1 MIAAARSLGRAHSR
15 LVPALIATLALLHGL
30 LYAWLVPPWQAPDEP
45 TQFEYAALAARLG
58 RVPVST
64 DVDLELEQQIV
75 DSFVRQHFFEYLVGH
90 PPDQPLHSLDDARAL
105 FFMPRQVGADPPL
118 YFLIAALPLR
128 AFAAYPIETQLLALR
143 LLGALFVAGA
153 ALCTYAAARELCGH
167 RSPENR
173 RSAEPSEQRTQ
184 NKEQRSLN
192 RGSRIEDGEP
202 PFCLLPFTFY
212 LRHSPAHLALAAGLL
227 VALHPMF
234 VFVGVGAGNDGLANL
249 LGAAI
254 CWAVLRAVRR
264 GLSLPG
270 MMTLFGLALL
280 GVLTKRTLLPVVLLL
295 VLLGGAQTLIWLV
308 RTPLRRAIR
317 LGLSGAL
324 LALVLA
330 AGGALASGREAGAA
344 AEWWD
349 ETTSVDAPRVL
360 AAPGT
365 GRAALELSPGLRLIQ
380 VLPGITAEWVQ
391 NQELYFSARVWTA
404 GEQARG
410 RVLIDF
416 GWAVT
421 EAPFE
426 VGPRGRIARVHTFIP
441 LYCPY
446 VLVAIQSDEGMI
458 YADQLRAESDRRHGL
473 EVIANSDVTAPAIRT
488 GAPIER
494 LKRYLR
500 LRELAW
506 VWRSGRLLE
515 PPPLDWGLGRIFFVS
530 FWGQFG
536 WMSLPLV
543 GGTPWESALAL
554 LCGGGLIGVVVWI
567 LRPGRAAWRRG
578 AAALLL
584 ALVLAGLLL
593 PLLNAYT
600 QTRDQV
606 IQQGRYLF
614 PAMAPIALLLALGWR
629 ALVPPRWRAA
639 ALAAWGLGWALFAA
653 AALSLIVRAYA
664 V

>member
-1 MIAAARSLGRAHSR
+1 MISEERRPTVRALSR
-15 LVPALIATLALLHGL
+15 LAPALVVALALLHAL

-58 RVPVST
+58 RVPAST
-64 DVDLELEQQIV
+64 DVDPELEQQLV
-75 DSFVRQHFFEYLVGH
+75 DSLVRQHFFEYLVHH
-90 PPDQPLHSLDDARAL
+90 PPDKPLHSLDDARAV

-128 AFAAYPIETQLLALR
+128 VLAAAPIETQLLVLR
-143 LLGALFVAGA
+143 LLGALFVAST
-153 ALCTYAAARELCGH
+153 ALCVYAAAHELCADDRRPTTDH
-167 RSPENR
+167 RRPTTDHRRPTTDDVAPSPAHPLTR
-173 RSAEPSEQRTQ
+173 
-184 NKEQRSLN
+184 
-192 RGSRIEDGEP
+192 
-202 PFCLLPFTFY
+202 
-212 LRHSPAHLALAAGLL
+212 SPAHLALAVGLL

-234 VFVGVGAGNDGLANL
+234 VFIGVGAGNDGLANL

-254 CWAVLRAVRR
+254 CWALLRAVRC
-264 GLSLPG
+264 GLSLRRAA
-270 MMTLFGLALL
+270 TLLALVLL
-280 GVLTKRTLLPVVLLL
+280 GVFTKRTLLPVALLL
-295 VLLGGAQTLIWLV
+295 ALLGGGLAVLRLARAPLG
-308 RTPLRRAIR
+308 RTIR
-317 LGLSGAL
+317 LGLGGALL

-330 AGGALASGREAGAA
+330 ASGVLASGRENNAA
-344 AEWWD
+344 AEWWNPA
-349 ETTSVDAPRVL
+349 TSADASRVL

-380 VLPGITAEWVQ
+380 PLPGITAEWTQ
-391 NQELYFSARVWTA
+391 NQELYFSARVWTD
-404 GEQARG
+404 EQQARG

-416 GWAVT
+416 GWATT
-421 EAPFE
+421 EVPFE
-426 VGPRGRIARVHTFIP
+426 VSARGRIARVHTFIP

-446 VLVAIQSDEGMI
+446 VLVAVQSDEGMI
-458 YADQLRAESDRRHGL
+458 YADQLRAESDRRRGL
-473 EVIANSDVTAPAIRT
+473 ELLANGDVTTAAVRA
-488 GAPIER
+488 GAPFER
-494 LKRYLR
+494 LAHYLR

-515 PPPLDWGLGRIFFVS
+515 PPPLGWGLGRIFLVS

-543 GGTPWESALAL
+543 GGTPWESALWL
-554 LCGGGLIGVVVWI
+554 LCGGGLAGAAFWVA
-567 LRPGRAAWRRG
+567 RPGCAAWRRR

-584 ALVLAGLLL
+584 ALILAGLLL

-639 ALAAWGLGWALFAA
+639 GLVVWTLWWALFAA
-653 AALSLIVRAYA
+653 AALGLIVRFYGSR
-664 V
+664 